1 MPIDGNLFRSLG
13 VVGHIDG
20 VKAIRVDS
28 TRHFLFTIGHKCQS
42 IFMWNINFE
51 WVHYAKH
58 LSHMCDYMN
67 LNLFPFF
74 VDLFLSTWMKAAM
87 V

>member
-13 VVGHIDG
+13 CVGHING
-20 VKAIRVDS
+20 IKAIRVDP

-51 WVHYAKH
+51 WVYYAK
-58 LSHMCDYMN
+58 LLPLTMCD
-67 LNLFPFF
+67 
-74 VDLFLSTWMKAAM
+74 
-87 V
+87 